1 MSEIQKKIDQGLE
14 IQRHLRL
21 EKVIK
26 PWLIMIFNVQ
36 LFPQREWEKKL
47 EATKDQTLEKPN
59 FDSGKFQIK
68 LGADYEVT
76 IAKICHTHM
85 YQW

>member
-47 EATKDQTLEKPN
+47 EATKDQTLKSLN
-59 FDSGKFQIK
+59 VDSEKFQLKI
-68 LGADYEVT
+68 GADYEVT
-76 IAKICHTHM
+76 IVKICHTNQ
-85 YQW
+85 Y